1 MQCTGAFV
9 AAVPWTV
16 GRFHGVPEVQGLL
29 NGVRRRH
36 VVVEEGVSHIVLKQ
50 GPQARSTARKR
61 KMHDIAN
68 KFVDGRHGT
77 SPGWR
82 PISPSSPVTD
92 DHKQGRPSTSRTV
105 AGDLLRNSD
114 EGFLRRPLLPAF
126 SSLSGRTLITC

>member
-16 GRFHGVPEVQGLL
+16 GRLHSVPEVQGLL
-29 NGVRRRH
+29 NGIRRRH
-36 VVVEEGVSHIVLKQ
+36 VVVEEGVAHIVLKQ
-50 GPQARSTARKR
+50 GPQVRSTARKR

-82 PISPSSPVTD
+82 LISPSSPANSPANCS
-92 DHKQGRPSTSRTV
+92 RP
-105 AGDLLRNSD
+105 
-114 EGFLRRPLLPAF
+114 FLCSQWFERD
-126 SSLSGRTLITC
+126 